1 MTEESWVSRR
11 KGNTALGGGGGHE
24 DPQAGAP
31 IPGVRLEVT
40 PHFMHNRNWN
50 EVLASVLQMLAGE
63 MQLGNGVRI

>member
-1 MTEESWVSRR
+1 MTQESWVSRR

-40 PHFMHNRNWN
+40 PPFMHNTETGTRSWPMFFRCW
-50 EVLASVLQMLAGE
+50 Q
-63 MQLGNGVRI
+63 